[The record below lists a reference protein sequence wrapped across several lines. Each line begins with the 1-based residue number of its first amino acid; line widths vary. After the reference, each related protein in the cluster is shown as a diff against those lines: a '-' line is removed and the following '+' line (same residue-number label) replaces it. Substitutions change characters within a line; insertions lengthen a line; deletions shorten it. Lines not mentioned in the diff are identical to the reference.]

1 MRRLWFPLQP
11 IAESLF
17 DSAPFR
23 LRETFELRGPAS
35 QVWADLTGDDP
46 LAWCRIIQRITW
58 TTPPPYGMGTT
69 RTARALGRA
78 IVFHERF
85 FRWEEGRRHS
95 FYALQAS
102 VPLFRRF
109 AEDYLLESTDET
121 SCRLTWTIATEP
133 RGLGRLANPAN
144 RLLLS
149 TLFRDTRQHYG
160 IQ

>member
-1 MRRLWFPLQP
+1 MRRPSFPLQP
-11 IAESLF
+11 IEESFF

-46 LAWCRIIQRITW
+46 LVWCRIIQRITL
-58 TTPPPYGMGTT
+58 TSPPRYGVGTT
-69 RTARALGRA
+69 RTARALGGA

-85 FRWEEGRRHS
+85 LGWEEGRRHS
-95 FYALQAS
+95 FYVMQAS
-102 VPLFRRF
+102 VPLFKRF
-109 AEDYLLESTDET
+109 AEDYLLEPTDET

-149 TLFRDTRQHYG
+149 TLFRDTRQQYSIH
-160 IQ
+160 